1 MVMRSRLVILLTT
14 AALCAAFAPPA
25 RAADIKVLA
34 PRSISTVLAEIGPQF
49 EKATGNKISITVDV
63 AIALVR
69 KVEAGEPFDLLVA
82 APGQVEGLAKDGK
95 VVADTQTR
103 LVRSG
108 IGVEVKAGAAKPD
121 VSTVEAF
128 KRTLLAAKS
137 IAYLREG
144 QSGLA
149 VAKVIERLGLAETLK
164 PKLTLPDAD
173 IVSDLVAKGEVEIG
187 MVVTTQILTSPGV
200 ELAGPLPEELQNY
213 IVFAGAVGTNSKMQQ
228 AARDLIKLFK
238 TPEAA
243 AVMKKQ
249 GMEPG

>member
-1 MVMRSRLVILLTT
+1 MRSRFILLTA
-14 AALCAAFAPPA
+14 AALCAAIAPGA
-25 RAADIKVLA
+25 RAAEIKVLA

-49 EKATGNKISITVDV
+49 EKATGNKINITVDV

-82 APGQVEGLAKDGK
+82 APGQVEGLAKGGK
-95 VVADTQTR
+95 VVADTQTL

-128 KRTLLAAKS
+128 KQALLKAKS

-213 IVFAGAVGTNSKMQQ
+213 IVFTGAVGRNSKMQQ